1 MNVNTEKL
9 KVVNL
14 DYKLHWSVR
23 KVKDLNS
30 NIHKTYIVELFPRVK
45 ENTLVPLSFYFYS
58 SFQKETYLKLCDIHT
73 PKFHISL
80 TIIPV

>member
-45 ENTLVPLSFYFYS
+45 ENTVPPLSFILIQVF
-58 SFQKETYLKLCDIHT
+58 KRR
-73 PKFHISL
+73 HI
-80 TIIPV
+80 